1 LTKNINVI
9 AQKINDL
16 LIFKGAWFFQ
26 IKIDK
31 FNKPKLLEIGIRP
44 SGNSDFSRML
54 DINLPLLTFY
64 IFSKKN
70 ITINE
75 TPKYIKSNI
84 KILRPY
90 FNFSYNFSRIYID
103 YDDCIYFKKRVNDE
117 VMEKLFKFKINK
129 KKIILITKHKKN
141 IYNSLNKLKLNN
153 FFDEIINLKKN
164 MKKYRFIKKTSSIF
178 IDDSFSERLEV
189 SNKLNIPVFSPQ
201 SFINL

>member
-1 LTKNINVI
+1 L
-9 AQKINDL
+9 KIYSN
-16 LIFKGAWFFQ
+16 F
-26 IKIDK
+26 
-31 FNKPKLLEIGIRP
+31 
-44 SGNSDFSRML
+44 
-54 DINLPLLTFY
+54 
-64 IFSKKN
+64 FSK
-70 ITINE
+70 
-75 TPKYIKSNI
+75 
-84 KILRPY
+84 Y